1 MKLGKTALL
10 VVVGVA
16 AARVLRRKKR
26 EAPPGSEETGEILR
40 GSRVARALDPFSHLD
55 IGAPVPPPLPE
66 GRVVSV
72 PGRGEMFVR
81 TLGDGPGIPV
91 LLLHGWMASADLNW
105 YRLYEELAGERPV
118 IACDHRGHGRG
129 IRSPHRFTL
138 EACADDAA
146 ALLEMLGIERAIV
159 VGYSMGGPIATLFA
173 ARHPEKAAG
182 LVLEAT
188 ALEWH
193 ESRFERARWRLMGVL
208 SVMLRW
214 QAGRLMLA
222 RIMGDT
228 GEVSDVILEHRSWL
242 EGEFRRS
249 DPSDLADAGRAL
261 SRYDGR
267 PQIAQVSCPIAVVIT
282 TSDTLVPPHKQR
294 VLADAAD
301 AEVFEFDGDHD
312 SAIVHSEGFA
322 KVTQEAINSVAE
334 PASPR

>member
-1 MKLGKTALL
+1 MKAGKAVLL
-10 VVVGVA
+10 LAGGFA
-16 AARVLRRKKR
+16 AARVLRRRKR

-40 GSRVARALDPFSHLD
+40 GSRVARALDPFSHLE

-66 GRVVSV
+66 GRVVTV

-81 TLGDGPGIPV
+81 TAGDGPGTPV

-105 YRLYEELAGERPV
+105 YRLYDELSGERPL

-146 ALLEMLGIERAIV
+146 ALMEVLEVERAIV
-159 VGYSMGGPIATLFA
+159 VGYSMGGPIATLLA

-182 LVLEAT
+182 LVLAAT

-193 ESRFERARWRLMGVL
+193 ESLSERARWRLMGLL

-214 QAGRLMLA
+214 QAGRLLLA
-222 RIMGDT
+222 HIMGDA
-228 GEVSDVILEHRSWL
+228 GEVSEVILEHRSWL

-249 DPSDLADAGRAL
+249 DPTDLAEAGRAL

-267 PQIAQVSCPIAVVIT
+267 PQVAMVTCPVAVVIT
-282 TSDTLVPPHKQR
+282 TSDTLVAPRKQR
-294 VLADAAD
+294 ALADACGA
-301 AEVFEFDGDHD
+301 AVFEFDGDHD

-322 KVTQEAINSVAE
+322 KVTQEAIHSVE
-334 PASPR
+334 P